1 MKKKFQFVIPNDK
14 LVDYIINELKEE
26 GEAYIMHGGKVLEF
40 QYESAT
46 DQVDLYIDTD
56 LHCTFD
62 HVSEIKDF
70 IEEMEER
77 EENKLPK
84 VSWIVEFYRHDGELS
99 EEYHFSGKL
108 EAEKFLRSFDD
119 PANGELYNAILLIER
134 EWKTNNEIVIATI
147 EFERSNQNGF
157 CLKKA

>member
-14 LVDYIINELKEE
+14 IVDYIIGELKEE
-26 GEAYIMHGGKVLEF
+26 GEAYIMHCGKVLEF

-62 HVSEIKDF
+62 HMSEIKDF

-84 VSWIVEFYRHDGELS
+84 VSWIVEFYGHDGELS

-108 EAEKFLRSFDD
+108 EAIKFFDSFKD
-119 PANGELYNAILLIER
+119 PKCSADIYSAVKLIECTW
-134 EWKTNNEIVIATI
+134 EKSEHTDKAIATI
-147 EFERSNQNGF
+147 TF
-157 CLKKA
+157 